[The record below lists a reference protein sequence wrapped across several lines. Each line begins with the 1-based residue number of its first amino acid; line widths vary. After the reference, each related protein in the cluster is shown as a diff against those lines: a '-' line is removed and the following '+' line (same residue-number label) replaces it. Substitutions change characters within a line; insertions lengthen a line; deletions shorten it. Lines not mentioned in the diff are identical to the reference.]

1 MKTTKIETITPDIA
15 KQYLLT
21 NTRNR
26 RLRKTGVEKYA
37 RDMKAGRWML
47 TTDAIGFD
55 ENGVLTNGQHRLEAC
70 VETGIPFEAI
80 VVRGLDPQSFDATDN
95 GMNRTL
101 ADILHNQPSAS
112 AVSAGVK
119 TAYLLRNGR
128 NGFSDMSMKTAGLS
142 NAMGVQEFEK
152 NPEGYIDA
160 AGFANRTRKSGMNN
174 ITEGRLAGL
183 FYFLTYD
190 KGHDRDTVESFFQQI
205 LSFKT
210 AEDPTCE
217 LLRLRFL
224 KERGQEV
231 KMTAR
236 LRLNLVAKAWNFYI
250 TGKRTKCLKW
260 SPESE
265 GDIVFM

>member
-1 MKTTKIETITPDIA
+1 MKTSTIETITPEIA
-15 KQYLLT
+15 KRYLLA

-26 RLRKTGVEKYA
+26 RMRKTGIEKYA

-55 ENGVLTNGQHRLEAC
+55 TNGALTNGQHRLEAC

-80 VVRGLDPQSFDATDN
+80 VVRGLDPESFDATDN

-101 ADILHNQPSAS
+101 ADVLRGQPCAT
-112 AVSAGVK
+112 AVSACIK
-119 TAYLLRNGR
+119 TAFLLRNGR

-142 NAMGVQEFEK
+142 NKMGVEEFEK
-152 NPEGYIDA
+152 NPDGYIDA
-160 AGFANRTRKSGMNN
+160 AAFANHARKTGMNN

-183 FYFLTYD
+183 FYFLIYD
-190 KGHDRDTVESFFQQI
+190 KGHDRDKVENFFTQI

-210 AEDPTCE
+210 AEDPNCE
-217 LLRLRFL
+217 LLRMRLV

-236 LRLNLVAKAWNFYI
+236 LRLNLVAKAWNFYL
-250 TGKRTKCLKW
+250 TGKRTQVLKW
-260 SPESE
+260 MPDVE